1 MAKIIENGIFR
12 INGAKEKEY
21 LKMLAG
27 FKKIKVAVVGDIIA
41 DEYIYGSCERIS
53 REAPVLILRHASAK
67 TTPGGAGNA
76 AANVASLGA
85 KVFSIGAVDGG
96 SAAAEVLGYY
106 KKSGINTDFIIKSK
120 KYETSVKTRIMSG
133 SLHTTLQQVI
143 RIDRGGE
150 VSLPDRDA
158 DALLEKFGKAVKKVD
173 TVLISDYNCGLFTD
187 YFTEGLQ
194 KILKAEYSK
203 REIFVIVDSRHRL
216 FDFKHAYTA
225 TPNESEAY
233 EASGVKITDRE
244 SLMKCGA
251 VLKERTDNKTV
262 LITRG
267 SKGMAFFD
275 ESGRLF
281 EVPVTRRDEIADVT
295 GAGDT
300 VAATLS
306 VSFPLVKKTPV
317 LAVELANI
325 AGGTKVMKRGTAQ
338 VSADEIAAEIIRI
351 KNFQN
356 FSLQKN

>member
-1 MAKIIENGIFR
+1 
-12 INGAKEKEY
+12 
-21 LKMLAG
+21 
-27 FKKIKVAVVGDIIA
+27 
-41 DEYIYGSCERIS
+41 
-53 REAPVLILRHASAK
+53 LRHASAK

-85 KVFSIGAVDGG
+85 RVYSIGIVDRGT
-96 SAAAEVLGYY
+96 AASDVLKYY
-106 KKSGINTDFIIKSK
+106 QKNGINTDYIIKSK
-120 KYETSVKTRIMSG
+120 NYETSVKTRIMSG

-150 VSLPDRDA
+150 TPVSAGDA
-158 DALLEKFGKAVKKVD
+158 GVLLEKFEKAVKNVD

-187 YFTEGLQ
+187 VFTEGLQ
-194 KILKAEYSK
+194 SILKAEYSR

-225 TPNESEAY
+225 TPNESEAH

-244 SLMKCGA
+244 SLIKCGEI
-251 VLKERTDNKTV
+251 LKEKTGNKTV

-267 SKGMAFFD
+267 SRGMAFFD

-300 VAATLS
+300 VAATLAA
-306 VSFPLVKKTPV
+306 SFPLVKDSPV

-325 AGGTKVMKRGTAQ
+325 AGGAKVMKRGTAQ
-338 VSADEIAAEIIRI
+338 VSADEIAAEITRI

>member
-1 MAKIIENGIFR
+1 MAKNIKSDTFR
-12 INGAKEKEY
+12 ISDIKEKEY

-53 REAPVLILRHASAK
+53 REAPVLILRHASSK

-85 KVFSIGAVDGG
+85 RVYSIGVVDHGAG
-96 SAAAEVLGYY
+96 AADVMRYY
-106 KKSGINTDFIIKSK
+106 EESGINTDYIIKSK
-120 KYETSVKTRIMSG
+120 KYETCVKTRIMSG

-150 VSLPDRDA
+150 TPVSERDSG
-158 DALLEKFGKAVKKVD
+158 ALLEKFEKAVKNVD

-187 YFTEGLQ
+187 SFTKGLQ
-194 KILKAEYSK
+194 SILKEEYSR

-233 EASGVKITDRE
+233 EASGVKIIDHE
-244 SLMKCGA
+244 SLMKCGRI
-251 VLKERTDNKTV
+251 LRDKTGNKTI

-267 SKGMAFFD
+267 SRGMAFFD

-281 EVPVTRRDEIADVT
+281 EVPITRHDEIADVT

-306 VSFPLVKKTPV
+306 ASFPLVKKTPV

-325 AGGTKVMKRGTAQ
+325 AGGAKVMKRGTAQ
-338 VSADEIAAEIIRI
+338 VSAGEIAAEIARI
-351 KNFQN
+351 K
-356 FSLQKN
+356 KN